1 MQPWQIFPLPKAAPK
16 WEQEAEAY
24 WNRNPALA
32 AEHIFPPNRKAA
44 DKTDE
49 EAGNHTNYQTQKIN
63 QCHPEVLC
71 GAWNSVGKYGG
82 SVKLQKGLSAAAV
95 PKSPKWDAS
104 VVQTAE
110 PSPSDPGYPPA
121 DGGLK
126 IVSLSPPPSV
136 LATTARE

>member
-24 WNRNPALA
+24 WNGNPALA

-95 PKSPKWDAS
+95 PKSHEMHPLFK
-104 VVQTAE
+104 
-110 PSPSDPGYPPA
+110 
-121 DGGLK
+121 L
-126 IVSLSPPPSV
+126 LSPLPLTQAIHRLMV
-136 LATTARE
+136 A